1 MSTILSARQLIF
13 PMKSVTARR
22 LVITSMLTW
31 ITSFS
36 SLQRRFSDSCS
47 MTASLTKEKI
57 IWRVAVMDV

>member
-36 SLQRRFSDSCS
+36 SLQRRFSDLSS
-47 MTASLTKEKI
+47 MTAFHTKGKI